1 MRQQTTFLANIAW
14 GGYSAFLPLA
24 FYLMFGFIALHAN
37 PAEAKLL
44 ESMVEF
50 FSLKETVAK
59 SLPEAKQLSRRDI
72 VLEKRHLDQLAKHK
86 NWDSKET
93 EFVIYHSKTAEKNI
107 TGTLILFPE
116 QTRQGTIVVAVSLD
130 NKGRVTQ
137 ALVME
142 AQQPTVQWL
151 LPLLRTD
158 YMKTFIGKNK
168 SLKLK
173 LAEPFKSDDFSAI
186 SRTYALRL
194 ANAVKKSSQL
204 FHVYFNRSN
213 K

>member
-1 MRQQTTFLANIAW
+1 MIE
-14 GGYSAFLPLA
+14 P
-24 FYLMFGFIALHAN
+24 
-37 PAEAKLL
+37 
-44 ESMVEF
+44 MVKF

-59 SLPEAKQLSRRDI
+59 LLPEAKQLSRRDI
-72 VLEKRHLDQLAKHK
+72 VLEKRHLDQLANHK

-93 EFVIYHSKTAEKNI
+93 EFVIYHSKTAEKKI

-151 LPLLRTD
+151 LPLLRAD
-158 YMKTFIGKNK
+158 YMDTFSGKDK

-173 LAEPFKSDDFSAI
+173 LAQTFKSDEFSAI
-186 SRTYALRL
+186 SQTYALRL

-204 FHVYFNRSN
+204 FHVYFNRPKN
-213 K
+213 